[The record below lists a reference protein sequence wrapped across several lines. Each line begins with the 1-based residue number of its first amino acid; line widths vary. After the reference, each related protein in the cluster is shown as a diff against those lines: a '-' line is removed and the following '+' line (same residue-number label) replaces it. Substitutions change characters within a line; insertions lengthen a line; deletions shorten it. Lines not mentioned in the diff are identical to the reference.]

1 MSHSKKKRPA
11 SIQEALEFWCESFPE
26 RRENRLVEREK
37 SDESRKQFGDDLTNA
52 HGSEAGASP
61 CAATARQPGS

>member
-1 MSHSKKKRPA
+1 MSHSKKRPA

-26 RRENRLVEREK
+26 RGDKHPAEREK
-37 SDESRKQFGDDLTNA
+37 PGDRRKQFGDNITNA

-61 CAATARQPGS
+61 CSTTAKKPGC